1 MTTLEPHQVV
11 TLDQLPCSPA
21 EYLQRIKA
29 WSDAALE
36 FDRRVAEEARG
47 GAKRQRVQ
55 EPAAAAPAAPAAPA
69 AAPAASAPATPS
81 GLKSSRGNCFRC
93 GQPGH
98 WARECP
104 NEPAAAASETAASS
118 SLVPDL
124 SRNQWVSR
132 NKDKW
137 TCQQAVR
144 EVFGA
149 NEHIA
154 KALDALA
161 DEYKAAS
168 HDQWR
173 TFAYSKAAK
182 VIRSLRFELTD
193 ADQLK
198 DRHGFGAKMLE
209 KVREMLKTGH
219 IKRLDSLQA
228 SERVQVVR
236 ALCKVHGVGQK
247 TAEEWYSSKG
257 IRSVDDALAA
267 GVMTAQ
273 QQIGAKY
280 WRDLD
285 ERIPRAEVEE
295 IAAAVHSA
303 LRAVLERE
311 GVPPAAVHAAA
322 EATACGSYRRGKPSS
337 GDVDVL
343 ICRRD
348 RKQWTGL
355 LMEILGEL
363 RRQGILSAS
372 LSTPGREERT
382 DGATQTYN
390 GIVRLPGK
398 ALHRRLDIKVYPP
411 SEYAYAL
418 LYFTGSDHFNR
429 SMRHYAKQRGYSL
442 SDHGLVRAHRAG
454 QGATKTEVRGTTN
467 LVHAETEY
475 EIFEAL
481 GLEYK
486 PPTQRDCQIQVKGG
500 ANPAVLEFNGEGRGL
515 AVVDDGESDTE
526 ARAPVDSEAEEE
538 EDTQ

>member
-1 MTTLEPHQVV
+1 M
-11 TLDQLPCSPA
+11 
-21 EYLQRIKA
+21 
-29 WSDAALE
+29 
-36 FDRRVAEEARG
+36 
-47 GAKRQRVQ
+47 
-55 EPAAAAPAAPAAPA
+55 
-69 AAPAASAPATPS
+69 
-81 GLKSSRGNCFRC
+81 
-93 GQPGH
+93 
-98 WARECP
+98 
-104 NEPAAAASETAASS
+104 
-118 SLVPDL
+118 PDL

-173 TFAYSKAAK
+173 HLRSKAAK
-182 VIRSLRFELTD
+182 VIRSLRFEVTD

-236 ALCKVHGVGQK
+236 ALCKQHGVGQK

-311 GVPPAAVHAAA
+311 GVPAAVHAAA
-322 EATACGSYRRGKPSS
+322 EATACGLYRRGKPS
-337 GDVDVL
+337 
-343 ICRRD
+343 
-348 RKQWTGL
+348 WAT
-355 LMEILGEL
+355 
-363 RRQGILSAS
+363 
-372 LSTPGREERT
+372 ST
-382 DGATQTYN
+382 
-390 GIVRLPGK
+390 
-398 ALHRRLDIKVYPP
+398 
-411 SEYAYAL
+411 
-418 LYFTGSDHFNR
+418 
-429 SMRHYAKQRGYSL
+429 
-442 SDHGLVRAHRAG
+442 
-454 QGATKTEVRGTTN
+454 
-467 LVHAETEY
+467 
-475 EIFEAL
+475 
-481 GLEYK
+481 
-486 PPTQRDCQIQVKGG
+486 C
-500 ANPAVLEFNGEGRGL
+500 
-515 AVVDDGESDTE
+515 
-526 ARAPVDSEAEEE
+526 
-538 EDTQ
+538 